1 MTILVRALYYM
12 YVCVC
17 VSIYLNWNYKS
28 CSAVESRSSHAL
40 RMFRRRSFGWATMDQ
55 HLLPLVT
62 LSSHNC
68 VCRSSVRHFGRTTWI
83 VLFLKQHFCDICVH
97 AASAPVRSGS
107 VAGCRLLYC
116 SYWTP
121 VIRQRPCM
129 VVLFCAPRS
138 CKPRVVGA
146 ALFRP
151 TFALFISGSIAF
163 RLLLVRCIHLPDSDT
178 EHLLL
183 NVPCHRLYQ

>member
-1 MTILVRALYYM
+1 MTTLVRALYYM
-12 YVCVC
+12 YVC

-28 CSAVESRSSHAL
+28 CSAVELRSPHAL
-40 RMFRRRSFGWATMDQ
+40 RLFRRRSFGCATVDQ
-55 HLLPLVT
+55 CLPPVVT

-68 VCRSSVRHFGRTTWI
+68 VCRSSARHFSRTTCI
-83 VLFLKQHFCDICVH
+83 VLFLKQHFWRHLCARRFCFG
-97 AASAPVRSGS
+97 APVRSGS

-129 VVLFCAPRS
+129 VDLLCAPRS
-138 CKPRVVGA
+138 CKPRVVGV

-151 TFALFISGSIAF
+151 TFAHLFISGSIAF
-163 RLLLVRCIHLPDSDT
+163 RLLLSA
-178 EHLLL
+178 
-183 NVPCHRLYQ
+183 LYSPT